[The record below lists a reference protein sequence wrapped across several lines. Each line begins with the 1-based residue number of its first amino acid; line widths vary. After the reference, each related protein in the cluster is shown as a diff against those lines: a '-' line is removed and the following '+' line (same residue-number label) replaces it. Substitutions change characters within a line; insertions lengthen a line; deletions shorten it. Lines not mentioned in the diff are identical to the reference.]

1 MRLCCFYN
9 TLDPRTEISLV
20 KYSHGLEVEWVDTSG
35 SQGEYARQ
43 LEERWGTGE
52 DLMLVEQDKEIY
64 PATVPECLN
73 CPEPF
78 CSYTSWVNPVP
89 HTTLSIGSFGVVKFS
104 AWVQGKIPVACF
116 AGLQQRGIDRRFYDI
131 ALSMGIPAH
140 LHGHVVHHHVY
151 EPRPQAVRDR
161 VAQLRAEGFLAPAI
175 YPEPVGPHLL
185 PGSYDLGTGPDPWRP
200 RG

>member
-1 MRLCCFYN
+1 MRLLCLYN
-9 TLDPRTEISLV
+9 TLDPRTEISLL
-20 KYSHGLEVEWVDTSG
+20 KYSHGIGVEWEDTS
-35 SQGEYARQ
+35 SDQQAYARA
-43 LEERWGTGE
+43 LEARWGRGE
-52 DLMLVEQDKEIY
+52 ELVVVEQDKEIY
-64 PATVPECLN
+64 PATIPECLN
-73 CPEPF
+73 CAEPF

-104 AWVQGKIPVACF
+104 PWVQDRIPFSWF
-116 AGLQQRGIDRRFYDI
+116 AGDAQRGIDRRFYDI

-161 VAQLRAEGFLAPAI
+161 VARLRAEGYLPPAI
-175 YPEPVGPHLL
+175 YPEPDGPHLL
-185 PGSYDLGTGPDPWRP
+185 PGSYDTGTGPDPWRP